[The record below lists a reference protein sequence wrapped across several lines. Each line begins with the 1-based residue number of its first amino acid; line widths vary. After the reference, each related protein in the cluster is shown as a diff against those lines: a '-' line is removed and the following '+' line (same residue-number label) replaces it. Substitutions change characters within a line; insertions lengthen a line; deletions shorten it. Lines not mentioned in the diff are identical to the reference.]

1 MRALAIIV
9 AVLAF
14 GTVIAGGTV
23 TSTGSG
29 DDIPTWPFPI
39 AAFGIEMNH
48 RYVAGL
54 TGLLTLAL
62 AGWMLVQEDRRWV
75 RLFGVASAV
84 LVVLQAGLGGV
95 RILLGPAPEVPLA
108 VTMSHAALGQIYFC
122 VTVLTAIFIH
132 PRWERPPVRR
142 PAAVMTAS
150 IVLIQ
155 LLLGAYIRHAGALGS
170 GLHVVPH
177 LLWAAAVLASVLW
190 MAQKLGSSP
199 TMIAVLVLVMGQMF
213 LGAGA
218 YFVRQAGADASL
230 ARALIGT
237 GHAAVGALIL
247 VLCLSLAF
255 RPRLPADVGGD
266 RSTRRAELVGVP

>member
-1 MRALAIIV
+1 MRTLAIIV
-9 AVLAF
+9 AILAF
-14 GTVIAGGTV
+14 GTVVAGGTV

-39 AAFGIEMNH
+39 AAFGIEMSH
-48 RYVAGL
+48 RHFAGL
-54 TGLLTLAL
+54 TGLLTLGL
-62 AGWMLVQEDRRWV
+62 AGWMLVSEDRRWV
-75 RLFGVASAV
+75 RRLGVVAAV

-108 VTMSHAALGQIYFC
+108 VTMAHAALGQIYFC
-122 VTVLTAIFIH
+122 VTVLTAIFTH
-132 PRWERPPVRR
+132 RRWALPPVRR

-155 LLLGAYIRHAGALGS
+155 LVLGAYIRHAGPLGS
-170 GLHVVPH
+170 GWHVLPH
-177 LLWAAAVLASVLW
+177 LLWAGAVVASTLW

-199 TMIAVLVLVMGQMF
+199 GMVAVLALVMGQMF

-218 YFVRQAGADASL
+218 YYVRQAGADASL
-230 ARALIGT
+230 VRALVGT

-247 VLCLSLAF
+247 ALCLALAF
-255 RPRLPADVGGD
+255 RPRVPSTDGD

>member
-1 MRALAIIV
+1 MRVLSIIV

-29 DDIPTWPFPI
+29 DDIPSWPFPVV
-39 AAFGIEMNH
+39 AFGIEMSH
-48 RYVAGL
+48 RHFAGL
-54 TGLLTLAL
+54 TGILTMAL
-62 AGWMLVQEDRRWV
+62 AGWMLLHEDRGWV
-75 RLFGVASAV
+75 RRLGVAAAI
-84 LVVLQAGLGGV
+84 LVVLQAGLGGA

-108 VTMSHAALGQIYFC
+108 VTMAHAALGQIFFC
-122 VTVLTAIFIH
+122 VTVLTAIFLH
-132 PRWERPPVRR
+132 ARWERPPVRR

-177 LLWAAAVLASVLW
+177 LVWAVAVVASVLW

-199 TMIAVLVLVMGQMF
+199 AMVALLVLVMGQMF

-218 YFVRQAGADASL
+218 FFVRQAGADASL
-230 ARALIGT
+230 VRALVGT

-247 VLCLSLAF
+247 ALCLSLAF
-255 RPRLPADVGGD
+255 RPRPSGAQDP
-266 RSTRRAELVGVP
+266 STRRAELVGVP